1 MYYKY
6 DFCKFLRYDLFF
18 LLRKKKEDRIMFIR
32 LVLMVNVVYR
42 EFLVRYEKK
51 KDFIF
56 SMVFYLFFIYIICY
70 LNIIILKF
78 ILCIIFFIVI
88 LNYIVVLYD

>member
-1 MYYKY
+1 M
-6 DFCKFLRYDLFF
+6 FF
-18 LLRKKKEDRIMFIR
+18 R
-32 LVLMVNVVYR
+32 LVLMVYVVYR
-42 EFLVRYEKK
+42 EFLVSYEKK

-56 SMVFYLFFIYIICY
+56 SMVFYSFFIYIICY